1 MSREEINTV
10 KRYYDEAPE
19 REWNRLDTHPF
30 EFQLT
35 TWMMD
40 RYIKPGDTVL
50 DIGGGPGRYA
60 IYYAKKGCR
69 VTLVDL
75 SDGHIRLAGEKAREA
90 EVSLETHTAN
100 CLELHTLG
108 LGTFDHVLFMGPLY
122 HLQEKADQV
131 KGVEIALQHLKQGG
145 LFYASFILAF
155 AGILYDLQYAGFIQ
169 DDIANPATAKLVE
182 AVASGADYRGPGFTS
197 VYFHHQRNIASFME
211 PFGLEKLHL
220 FGQEGILAPNKND
233 LLKRSEAEVRCW
245 VELAKAYLELP
256 EFLSWSEHAMY
267 IGRKR

>member
-19 REWNRLDTHPF
+19 REWDRLDTHPF

-40 RYIKPGDTVL
+40 RYIQPGDTVL

-75 SDGHIRLAGEKAREA
+75 SDGHIRLAGEKARK
-90 EVSLETHTAN
+90 VGISLETHTAN
-100 CLELHTLG
+100 CLELDTLG

-131 KGVEIALQHLKQGG
+131 K
-145 LFYASFILAF
+145 
-155 AGILYDLQYAGFIQ
+155 
-169 DDIANPATAKLVE
+169 
-182 AVASGADYRGPGFTS
+182 S
-197 VYFHHQRNIASFME
+197 V
-211 PFGLEKLHL
+211 
-220 FGQEGILAPNKND
+220 
-233 LLKRSEAEVRCW
+233 
-245 VELAKAYLELP
+245 
-256 EFLSWSEHAMY
+256 
-267 IGRKR
+267 